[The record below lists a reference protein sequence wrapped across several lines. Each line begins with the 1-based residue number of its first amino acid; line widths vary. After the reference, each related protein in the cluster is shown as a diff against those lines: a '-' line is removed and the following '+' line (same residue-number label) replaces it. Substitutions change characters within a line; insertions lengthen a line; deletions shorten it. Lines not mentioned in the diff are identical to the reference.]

1 MNYFSLNSLSYSC
14 PCRSQSAIP
23 PLTPIAPYYLSAL
36 VLVSLAFHYLE
47 ELGSFCKSGNFT
59 IHSFFQM
66 IDNMLSKC
74 GSSAVY
80 LQATN
85 IVCMIQRNAFIVPRL
100 FLFFLK
106 PQDQR
111 IPPSQKNT
119 LTFSNVFCKSKNTTF
134 YYSPLLLFSITLPK
148 AFTGY
153 EYFP

>member
-23 PLTPIAPYYLSAL
+23 LPTPIALYYLSAL
-36 VLVSLAFHYLE
+36 ILVSVAFHYLE

-59 IHSFFQM
+59 MHSSVQM
-66 IDNMLSKC
+66 IYSMLSKC

-85 IVCMIQRNAFIVPRL
+85 FVYMIQRNAFRFSRL

-106 PQDQR
+106 ASR
-111 IPPSQKNT
+111 
-119 LTFSNVFCKSKNTTF
+119 SKN
-134 YYSPLLLFSITLPK
+134 SPISEKYVNLFKCIL
-148 AFTGY
+148 
-153 EYFP
+153 